1 MRNNF
6 SEESIALRSLSVML
20 LLRKFGVLREPTISP
35 KEISAHALSDFPSD
49 YVVVYRIVFSLLIG
63 ATVQIL
69 SRDLVQ

>member
-1 MRNNF
+1 
-6 SEESIALRSLSVML
+6 ML